1 LSFIQDLYA
10 RFRHIVHEVAK
21 FGIVGASGALL
32 QFVVQDTLH
41 FKVGLGALT
50 AEAIG
55 ISGGIVL
62 TFFGNR
68 HWTYADRRS
77 HGREFIS
84 ETLLFLVFCLLGL
97 GIQLGLQAVVTYGLG
112 YKDGLSYNLATAFGI
127 GIATLFRLWAYRT
140 FVFKAVQPSGQAMEQ
155 LQPESAL

>member
-1 LSFIQDLYA
+1 MSLIQDLYG
-10 RFRHIVHEVAK
+10 RFRHVVHEVAK

-41 FKVGLGALT
+41 FELGMEALT

-77 HGREFIS
+77 HGKEFIGES
-84 ETLLFLVFCLLGL
+84 LQFLLWCLLGL
-97 GIQLGLQAVVTYGLG
+97 VIQLGLQWIVTYGLG
-112 YKDGLSYNLATAFGI
+112 HKGGLAYNLATALGI
-127 GIATLFRLWAYRT
+127 GIATVFRLWAYRT
-140 FVFKAVQPSGQAMEQ
+140 FVFKSVQPSGEAMEQ
-155 LQPESAL
+155 LQPEVL